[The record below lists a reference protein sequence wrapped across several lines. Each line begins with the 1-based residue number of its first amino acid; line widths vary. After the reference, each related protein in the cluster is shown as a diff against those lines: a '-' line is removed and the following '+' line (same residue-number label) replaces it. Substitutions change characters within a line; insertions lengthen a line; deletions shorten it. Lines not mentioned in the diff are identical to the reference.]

1 MDKYKIYVFH
11 PYSKIGGADLSISR
25 LIKNLDNK
33 NFDVDFIFLNQQK
46 LTKYLN
52 LEKKNIN
59 FINVNSKRALFSI
72 FKIRD
77 HLIKDRKRRYKK
89 YIFLSNQNF
98 ANILS
103 FFILFKIDWIKQI
116 LIERNHIDEFKYDN
130 SIKKKIIFILMKL
143 LYKKADSIIGISK
156 ILTKDLTK
164 LVNKKVVTIY
174 NPAFDINIFKA
185 SKTKIHLKKKKNTFL
200 TIGRLENQKDTIT
213 ILKAFKLLIKV
224 INARLIIIGYGS
236 ELKNIKNFISNNK
249 LKNRITILTKVKNPF
264 PYYKLA
270 DTFILSSKFEGFGNV
285 LVEAAMFKLNIISS
299 NCNSGPKE
307 ILKNGRYGQLFNV
320 GDHVKLSK
328 QMYRSLKNKKL
339 YNRNEL
345 YNSLKRF
352 DIKNNV
358 SKYKKLF
365 KQV

>member
-1 MDKYKIYVFH
+1 M
-11 PYSKIGGADLSISR
+11 
-25 LIKNLDNK
+25 
-33 NFDVDFIFLNQQK
+33 
-46 LTKYLN
+46 
-52 LEKKNIN
+52 
-59 FINVNSKRALFSI
+59 
-72 FKIRD
+72 
-77 HLIKDRKRRYKK
+77 
-89 YIFLSNQNF
+89 
-98 ANILS
+98 
-103 FFILFKIDWIKQI
+103 
-116 LIERNHIDEFKYDN
+116 
-130 SIKKKIIFILMKL
+130 
-143 LYKKADSIIGISK
+143 
-156 ILTKDLTK
+156 
-164 LVNKKVVTIY
+164 
-174 NPAFDINIFKA
+174 
-185 SKTKIHLKKKKNTFL
+185 
-200 TIGRLENQKDTIT
+200 
-213 ILKAFKLLIKV
+213 
-224 INARLIIIGYGS
+224 
-236 ELKNIKNFISNNK
+236 
-249 LKNRITILTKVKNPF
+249 TKVKNPF